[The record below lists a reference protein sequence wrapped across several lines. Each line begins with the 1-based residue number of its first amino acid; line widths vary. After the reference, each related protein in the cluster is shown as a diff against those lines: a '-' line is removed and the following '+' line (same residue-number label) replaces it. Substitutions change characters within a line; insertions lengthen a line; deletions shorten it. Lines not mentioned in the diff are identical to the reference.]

1 MYARCTHCN
10 TIFRVTPGQLDIAKG
25 YVRCGVCEQPFNA
38 LHNLQDQPDDS
49 EKNAHASNTK
59 STTNKPENSS
69 STVQKNSVD
78 TTAFK
83 NTAKE
88 TPQFEQKNWFSGKL
102 SYQGN
107 QSETGVGKGKQS
119 EIIGNDDQDIFF
131 KERSHVFTVVGGIDH
146 IWQDASETPESLIA
160 PVKTDTTDDHPA
172 AQDNL
177 IDTDGELKDP
187 AGDDNFVILDN
198 KQLAKQLISDL
209 EHHNKEI
216 IEIDIPPVTSVI
228 TEEELF
234 VEQKQN
240 KNVWTSKKQVKST
253 ALWSTGYVIALLL
266 LCLQILYAM
275 RTDMARHNEIRPI
288 LEVMCKITSCKLP
301 PRRMPE
307 KIYITNR
314 NVQVHPKE
322 KNALLVEATFINQA
336 LKTQSYPVVELSIY
350 GYNGNLIGRRQFT
363 PKEYTDDKPR
373 DMLLRPD
380 EEADLQLELVSPG
393 KDVASFEFKF
403 L

>member
-10 TIFRVTPGQLDIAKG
+10 TIFRVTPEQLEIAKG

-38 LHNLQDQPDDS
+38 LHNLHDQPNDS
-49 EKNAHASNTK
+49 EKTENTPNKKASTNKSQSDSAPVQK
-59 STTNKPENSS
+59 STTEIPSPQNM
-69 STVQKNSVD
+69 
-78 TTAFK
+78 
-83 NTAKE
+83 AKE
-88 TPQFEQKNWFSGKL
+88 TTQSEQKNWFSGKL

-107 QSETGVGKGKQS
+107 QPETGGDHNKVTQS
-119 EIIGNDDQDIFF
+119 EIIADDDQDIFF

-146 IWQDASETPESLIA
+146 IWQDASETPESLIK
-160 PVKTDTTDDHPA
+160 PEKTNAIEEPPA
-172 AQDNL
+172 IQDSL
-177 IDTDGELKDP
+177 IDNELKDP
-187 AGDDNFVILDN
+187 AGDDDFVILDN
-198 KQLAKQLISDL
+198 KQLAQQLISDL

-216 IEIDIPPVTSVI
+216 VEIEIPPVTSVI
-228 TEEELF
+228 TEEELL

-240 KNVWTSKKQVKST
+240 RNAKISKQQIKNT
-253 ALWSTGYVIALLL
+253 AFWSAGYVIALLL
-266 LCLQILYAM
+266 LCLQVIYAM
-275 RTDMARHNEIRPI
+275 RADLARHNEVRPI
-288 LEVMCKITSCKLP
+288 LEVVCKITSCKLP

-314 NVQVHPKE
+314 NVRVHPKE

-336 LKTQSYPVVELSIY
+336 AKTQAYPVVELSIY
-350 GYNGNLIGRRQFT
+350 GYNGDLIGQRQFT

>member
-10 TIFRVTPGQLDIAKG
+10 TIFKVTPEQLNIAKG

-38 LHNLQDQPDDS
+38 LQNLQDQPDSSD
-49 EKNAHASNTK
+49 KNAQSPKADSI
-59 STTNKPENSS
+59 TNKQENNSS
-69 STVQKNSVD
+69 TIQKSSTD
-78 TTAFK
+78 TK
-83 NTAKE
+83 DLESTAKE
-88 TPQFEQKNWFSGKL
+88 TLQFEQKDWFSGKL

-107 QSETGVGKGKQS
+107 QPKTGEDQGKQS
-119 EIIGNDDQDIFF
+119 EIIGDDDQDIFF

-146 IWQDASETPESLIA
+146 IWQDASETPESLINHEKPDA
-160 PVKTDTTDDHPA
+160 SSDISTI
-172 AQDNL
+172 QDNY
-177 IDTDGELKDP
+177 IDTDNELKDP
-187 AGDDNFVILDN
+187 AIDDNFVILDN

-209 EHHNKEI
+209 EHHNKEL

-228 TEEELF
+228 TEEELL

-240 KNVWTSKKQVKST
+240 KNPKISKKQVKNT

-266 LCLQILYAM
+266 LCLQIIYAM
-275 RTDMARHNEIRPI
+275 RTDLAIHNEIRPI

-314 NVQVHPKE
+314 NVRVHPKE

-336 LKTQSYPVVELSIY
+336 LKTQAYPVVELSIY
-350 GYNGNLIGRRQFT
+350 GYNGDLIGQRQFT

>member
-10 TIFRVTPGQLDIAKG
+10 TIFRVTPEQLNIAKG

-38 LHNLQDQPDDS
+38 LQNLQDQPDDS
-49 EKNAHASNTK
+49 GSDAPPSTPDSKTNKEESK
-59 STTNKPENSS
+59 STE
-69 STVQKNSVD
+69 
-78 TTAFK
+78 
-83 NTAKE
+83 KE
-88 TPQFEQKNWFSGKL
+88 ASQFEQKNWFSGKL
-102 SYQGN
+102 SYQGG
-107 QSETGVGKGKQS
+107 QLETGEDQGKQS
-119 EIIGNDDQDIFF
+119 EIIGDDDQDIFF

-146 IWQDASETPESLIA
+146 IWQDASETPESLIT
-160 PVKTDTTDDHPA
+160 PEKSDTNDEQPNIDD
-172 AQDNL
+172 NF
-177 IDTDGELKDP
+177 IDTDSELQDP
-187 AGDDNFVILDN
+187 ASDDNFVILDN

-228 TEEELF
+228 TEEELL
-234 VEQKQN
+234 VEQKQH
-240 KNVWTSKKQVKST
+240 KNTKITKKQLKNT
-253 ALWSTGYVIALLL
+253 ALWSTGYVFALLL
-266 LCLQILYAM
+266 LCLQIIYAM
-275 RTDMARHNEIRPI
+275 RADLARHNEVRPI
-288 LEVMCKITSCKLP
+288 LEVVCKLTSCKLP

-314 NVQVHPKE
+314 NVRVHPKE

-336 LKTQSYPVVELSIY
+336 LKTQAYPVVELSIY
-350 GYNGNLIGRRQFT
+350 GYNGDLIGQRQFT